1 MNKINLISL
10 HSCPRSGS
18 TWLQSIFEA
27 HPNIKT
33 VYQPLFSYAFKN
45 CINENSTKEEFNK
58 FIQNIKETNDEFC
71 CMKTNLHTNNNKT
84 DIIRFEKENISTI
97 LMKNVHHHNLI
108 ETFIKLYPG
117 IKIIGLIRD
126 PCAVI
131 YSQMNAKHE
140 KLKDWLNGEDKNQ
153 NKEENFFGF
162 NKWLEV
168 KEIFNSIK
176 KKYPNNIIIVNYED
190 LLKNTLEQIKKICVF
205 CNLDLHDNMLKSIE
219 LMNSKTDEYDYS
231 IFKNKDTLNKWKK
244 KLDSKIIK
252 YIVQFI
258 GQ

>member
-1 MNKINLISL
+1 
-10 HSCPRSGS
+10 
-18 TWLQSIFEA
+18 
-27 HPNIKT
+27 
-33 VYQPLFSYAFKN
+33 
-45 CINENSTKEEFNK
+45 
-58 FIQNIKETNDEFC
+58 
-71 CMKTNLHTNNNKT
+71 
-84 DIIRFEKENISTI
+84 
-97 LMKNVHHHNLI
+97 
-108 ETFIKLYPG
+108 
-117 IKIIGLIRD
+117 
-126 PCAVI
+126 
-131 YSQMNAKHE
+131 MNAKHE